1 MKKLFLMAIC
11 CLQLALTIET
21 FAAPPLRVLMPM
33 RLSDGSMVMPS
44 DVDIAP
50 WAVEDYCA
58 SSAMIADGAYL
69 QHTGSPRI
77 LTILANFRDVS
88 FTVNDPV
95 RAFEQYLNGDKQEDL
110 GNQNQLNVS
119 SVRQYFETSS
129 HQLRCSRVSH
139 ASACKDTMYF

>member
-1 MKKLFLMAIC
+1 
-11 CLQLALTIET
+11 
-21 FAAPPLRVLMPM
+21 
-33 RLSDGSMVMPS
+33 
-44 DVDIAP
+44 
-50 WAVEDYCA
+50 
-58 SSAMIADGAYL
+58 MIADGAYL